1 MRMFQSFQ
9 MVELTGLTKNQLR
22 EWCSVRKLLPPDI
35 APKGPGTHGMFT
47 WQTAIALRILKS
59 IQDDWAGTVSAWA
72 PVVRDFRVEIKGSSF
87 PALFGNAVI
96 FDSLTSM
103 TIQKELA
110 ITTGPGILAVPLNPH
125 LEVLATKLAIPL
137 PDQLPLF
144 PPMSVKV

>member
-1 MRMFQSFQ
+1 
-9 MVELTGLTKNQLR
+9 MVELTGLTKSQLR
-22 EWCSVRKLLPPDI
+22 EWCSVRQLLPPDI
-35 APKGPGTHGMFT
+35 APEGPGTHAMFT
-47 WQTAIALRILKS
+47 WQTAIALRVLKS

-72 PVVRDFRVEIKGSSF
+72 PVIRDFRAEIKRTSF
-87 PALFGNAVI
+87 PTLFGNAVI

-103 TIQKELA
+103 TIQQELEM
-110 ITTGPGILAVPLNPH
+110 TTGPGILAVPLSPH